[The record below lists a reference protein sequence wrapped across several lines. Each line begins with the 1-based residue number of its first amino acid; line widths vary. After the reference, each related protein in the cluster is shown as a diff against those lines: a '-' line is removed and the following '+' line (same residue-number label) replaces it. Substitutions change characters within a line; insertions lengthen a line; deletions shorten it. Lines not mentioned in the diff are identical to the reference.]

1 MKTIHKVIIAIVA
14 IIVIAVLI
22 YIFRNQI
29 KNWWVALSAIYGALI
44 SQFPKIKNF
53 FSDSD
58 DEVDSLKKRL
68 EDSRKIENELIDV
81 LMKERQV
88 YRDKMAGLE
97 SEYKELD
104 QQATQKRKELE
115 NYQTFD
121 KWREN
126 VYSKMPAEEKE
137 KLSDDIFGKVGSLS
151 DISNNYEQ

>member
-1 MKTIHKVIIAIVA
+1 MKTIHKIIIALVIIIV
-14 IIVIAVLI
+14 VAVLI
-22 YIFRNQI
+22 YIFRNQV
-29 KNWWVALSAIYGALI
+29 KNWWVALSAIYGAFI
-44 SQFPKIKNF
+44 SQFQKIKDF
-53 FSDSD
+53 FSGSD
-58 DEVDSLKKRL
+58 EEADDLKKRL

-81 LMKERQV
+81 LMKERLV

-97 SEYKELD
+97 TWYKELD
-104 QQATQKRKELE
+104 QQAVQKRKELE

-137 KLSDDIFGKVGSLS
+137 KLSDEIFGAAGSLS